1 MTQAI
6 IVFILFIACFFAH
19 IHPHNAH
26 AKGYL
31 VKKVI
36 NGDTIQLNTGET
48 IRYIGINAPD
58 VFREKGGGEY
68 YAREAAR
75 YNKKLVFMRN
85 VRLEFDAVK
94 KDQHGRLLAYVFVK
108 NVFINAELVKHG
120 YAKADIKPP
129 NTKYQDILLAH
140 QKKAMEEYKGLWQ
153 ETKQDTES
161 LYIGN
166 KRIYKLHRPTC
177 PLVKKISDKHKIIFR
192 SRMDAIKVGF
202 SLCKKCNP

>member
-1 MTQAI
+1 MAQIAT
-6 IVFILFIACFFAH
+6 VFILLIAYFIAH
-19 IHPHNAH
+19 IHSHDLH
-26 AKGYL
+26 AKEYL

-36 NGDTIQLNTGET
+36 DGDTIQLDTGET
-48 IRYIGINAPD
+48 IRYIGIDAPEL
-58 VFREKGGGEY
+58 FRKKGGNEF

-75 YNKKLVFMRN
+75 YNRKLVLMKKI
-85 VRLEFDAVK
+85 RLEFDAGK
-94 KDQHGRLLAYVFVK
+94 NDQHGRLLAYVFVK
-108 NVFINAELVKHG
+108 NIFVNAELVKHG

-129 NTKYQDILLAH
+129 NIKYQDVLLAN

-153 ETKQDTES
+153 ETKPDTES
-161 LYIGN
+161 MYIGN

-192 SRMDAIKVGF
+192 SRMDAIKIGF